1 MASPGR
7 LRMAEKKLKIGEIL
21 VAAGVL
27 QDEQLTEALRS
38 QSQLGGTLGENLVRL
53 GFLTEES
60 LLHALSEQLGMQHI
74 NLAKVEV
81 PAAVQR
87 LVKMETVRLRR
98 LLPIGFEGKRLVV
111 GMVDPT
117 DLSALTEV
125 EFQSGH
131 GTKPVILS
139 ASHFE
144 LAQAFFQTHG
154 YGDVTLKFDAEKEAA
169 RRVRVENT
177 LASMLSVL
185 LSWNGQDLHLSAG
198 AIPSI
203 RVDNEI
209 RRLNLPVLKPAEVE
223 RMIFAILSPEQRRY
237 FQENLELDFAFSL
250 HGVGRFRCNLYRQRN
265 SIAFTARHVSESVPS
280 ATELGIP
287 DFLRE
292 FGMKNQGLILITGPN
307 GHGKATP
314 LAWLV
319 AMINRDRRSNIITIE
334 DPVEFT
340 HRHKNSNVNQREV
353 GTDTLSFA
361 DGLRHI
367 FRQNPDVIVIGEL
380 RDYESFSIA
389 LTAAE
394 TGHLVLATMHSLNAT
409 EAVDR
414 IIDTFPSGQHS
425 QVRAQ
430 LAECLQVVFSQ
441 RLLRRASGS
450 GRILAW
456 ERMSNSL
463 RVRYAIREG
472 KVHLLRAMMQTN
484 VEELVSIDW
493 SLAELVASGSVKYEE
508 ALKYADSA
516 TYLNELLRIRGAYR

>member
-1 MASPGR
+1 MAG
-7 LRMAEKKLKIGEIL
+7 KKLKIGEIL

-27 QDEQLTEALRS
+27 KEEQLADALRS
-38 QSQLGGTLGENLVRL
+38 QGQLGGTLGENLLRL

-60 LLHALSEQLGMQHI
+60 LLQALSEQLGMQHI
-74 NLAKVEV
+74 NLAKIEV

-98 LLPIGFEGKRLVV
+98 LLPIGFEGKCLVV

-125 EFQSGH
+125 ELQSGH
-131 GTKPVILS
+131 GIKPVILS

-144 LAQAFFQTHG
+144 QAQAFFHAHG
-154 YGDVTLKFDAEKEAA
+154 YGDVTLKFDASMEEA
-169 RRVRVENT
+169 RHGRMENT
-177 LASMLSVL
+177 LASMLSAL
-185 LSWNGQDLHLSAG
+185 LSWKGQDLHLSAG

-223 RMIFAILSPEQRRY
+223 QMIFAILSPEQRRY

-250 HGVGRFRCNLYRQRN
+250 HGIGRFRCNLYRQRS
-265 SIAFTARHVSESVPS
+265 SIAFTARHVSENVPS
-280 ATELGIP
+280 AAELGIP
-287 DFLRE
+287 DFLRD
-292 FGMKNQGLILITGPN
+292 FGLKSQGLILITGPN
-307 GHGKATP
+307 GHGKSTT

-319 AMINRDRRSNIITIE
+319 DMINRERWTNIITIE

-353 GTDTLSFA
+353 GTDTTSFA

-380 RDYESFSIA
+380 RDNDSISIA

-394 TGHLVLATMHSLNAT
+394 TGHLVLGTLHSMNAT
-409 EAVDR
+409 AAVDR
-414 IIDTFPSGQHS
+414 IVDVFPANRQP
-425 QVRAQ
+425 QIRAQ
-430 LAECLQVVFSQ
+430 LAESLLLIFSQ
-441 RLLRRASGS
+441 RLLKRANGS
-450 GRILAW
+450 GRVLAW
-456 ERMSNSL
+456 EKMATSL
-463 RVRYAIREG
+463 RVRNAIREG
-472 KVHLLRAMMQTN
+472 KVHQLRGMMQAN
-484 VEELVSIDW
+484 VDELVSIDW
-493 SLAELVASGSVKYEE
+493 TLADLVAAGKVKYEE
-508 ALKYADSA
+508 AVKFADNL
-516 TYLNELLRIRGAYR
+516 TYLNELLKVRGAFK

>member
-1 MASPGR
+1 
-7 LRMAEKKLKIGEIL
+7 MAEKKLKIGEIL

-27 QDEQLTEALRS
+27 KEEQLTEALRS
-38 QSQLGGTLGENLVRL
+38 QSQLGGTLGENLIRL
-53 GFLTEES
+53 TFLTEEE
-60 LLHALSEQLGMQHI
+60 LLKALSEQLGMQHI
-74 NLAKVEV
+74 NLAKIEV
-81 PAAVQR
+81 PASVQR

-131 GTKPVILS
+131 TTKPVILS

-144 LAQAFFQTHG
+144 LAQTFFQTHG
-154 YGDVTLKFDAEKEAA
+154 YGDSTLKFDAEKEAA
-169 RRVRVENT
+169 RHVRVENT
-177 LASMLSVL
+177 LASMLTVL
-185 LSWNGQDLHLSAG
+185 LSWKGQDLHLSAG

-223 RMIFAILSPEQRRY
+223 RMIYAILTQEQRRF

-265 SIAFTARHVSESVPS
+265 SIAFTARHVSEVVPS
-280 ATELGIP
+280 AAELGIP
-287 DFLRE
+287 DFLRD
-292 FGMKNQGLILITGPN
+292 FALRNQGLILVTGPN
-307 GHGKATP
+307 GHGKSTT

-319 AMINRDRRSNIITIE
+319 DTINRERRANIITIE

-380 RDYESFSIA
+380 RDYESIA
-389 LTAAE
+389 IAITAAE
-394 TGHLVLATMHSLNAT
+394 TGHLVLGTLHATNAT
-409 EAVDR
+409 AAVDR
-414 IIDTFPSGQHS
+414 IVDVFPANQ
-425 QVRAQ
+425 QPQIRAQ
-430 LAECLQVVFSQ
+430 LAESLLLVFSQ
-441 RLLRRASGS
+441 RLLKRANGP
-450 GRILAW
+450 GRVLAW
-456 ERMSNSL
+456 EKMATSL
-463 RVRYAIREG
+463 RVRNAIREA
-472 KVHLLRAMMQTN
+472 KVHQLRGMMQAN

-493 SLAELVASGSVKYEE
+493 TLADLVASGKAKYEE
-508 ALKYADSA
+508 AVKFSDNL
-516 TYLNELLRIRGAYR
+516 TYLNELLKVRGAFK

>member
-1 MASPGR
+1 
-7 LRMAEKKLKIGEIL
+7 MAEKKLKIGEIL
-21 VAAGVL
+21 VAAGVIKE
-27 QDEQLTEALRS
+27 EQLTEALRS
-38 QSQLGGTLGENLVRL
+38 QSQLGGTLGENLIRL
-53 GFLTEES
+53 AFLTEEE
-60 LLHALSEQLGMQHI
+60 LLTALSEQLGMQHI
-74 NLAKVEV
+74 NLTKVEV

-98 LLPIGFEGKRLVV
+98 LLPIGFEGKRLVI

-117 DLSALTEV
+117 DISALTEV

-131 GTKPVILS
+131 TTKPVILS

-144 LAQAFFQTHG
+144 LAQAFFQVHG
-154 YGDVTLKFDAEKEAA
+154 YGDATLKFDAEKEAA
-169 RRVRVENT
+169 RHVRVEST
-177 LASMLSVL
+177 LASMLTVL
-185 LSWNGQDLHLSAG
+185 LSWKGQDLHLSAG

-209 RRLNLPVLKPAEVE
+209 RRLSLPVLKPAEIE
-223 RMIFAILSPEQRRY
+223 QMIFAILTSEQRRY

-265 SIAFTARHVSESVPS
+265 SIAFTARHVSENVPS
-280 ATELGIP
+280 AAELGIP
-287 DFLRE
+287 DFLHE
-292 FGMKNQGLILITGPN
+292 FGLKNQGLILITGPN
-307 GHGKATP
+307 GHGKSTT

-319 AMINRDRRSNIITIE
+319 DMINRDRRSNIITIE

-380 RDYESFSIA
+380 RDYESISIA

-394 TGHLVLATMHSLNAT
+394 TGHLVLGTLHSMNAT
-409 EAVDR
+409 AAVDR
-414 IIDTFPSGQHS
+414 IVDSFPANQQS

-430 LAECLQVVFSQ
+430 LAESLLLVFSQ
-441 RLLRRASGS
+441 RLLKRANGS
-450 GRILAW
+450 GRVLAW
-456 ERMSNSL
+456 EKMATSL
-463 RVRYAIREG
+463 RVRNAIREG
-472 KVHLLRAMMQTN
+472 KVHQLRGMMQAN
-484 VEELVSIDW
+484 VDELTSIDW
-493 SLAELVASGSVKYEE
+493 TLADMVAAGKVKYEE
-508 ALKYADSA
+508 AVKFADNL
-516 TYLNELLRIRGAYR
+516 TYLNELLKVRGAFK

>member
-223 RMIFAILSPEQRRY
+223 PMIFAILSPEQRRY

-265 SIAFTARHVSESVPS
+265 SIAFTARHVSETVPS
-280 ATELGIP
+280 AAELG
-287 DFLRE
+287 
-292 FGMKNQGLILITGPN
+292 KST
-307 GHGKATP
+307 T

-319 AMINRDRRSNIITIE
+319 DTINRERRANIITIE

-353 GTDTLSFA
+353 GTDTISFA

-380 RDYESFSIA
+380 RDYDSISIA

-394 TGHLVLATMHSLNAT
+394 TGHLVLGTLHSMNAT
-409 EAVDR
+409 AAADR
-414 IIDTFPSGQHS
+414 IIDAFPANQ
-425 QVRAQ
+425 QAQIRAQ
-430 LAECLQVVFSQ
+430 LAESLLLVFSQ
-441 RLLRRASGS
+441 RLLKRANGT
-450 GRILAW
+450 GRVLAW
-456 ERMSNSL
+456 EKMATSL
-463 RVRYAIREG
+463 RVRNAIREG
-472 KVHLLRAMMQTN
+472 KAHQLRGMMQTN

-493 SLAELVASGSVKYEE
+493 TLADLVVAGKVKYEE
-508 ALKYADSA
+508 AVKFADKL
-516 TYLNELLRIRGAYR
+516 TYLNELLKVRGAFK